1 MFHNFAS
8 WSQVLLRLVHF
19 QDMKTRLFVGIS
31 LRCEVYRHRGR
42 VKTLWWQGD
51 HREGFHSHGGYPQAR
66 WMVYFWQY
74 FHGKIPT
81 LKLDVWQI
89 SWQISWY
96 PLDLNQH
103 TVLFPPENSCGSWRI
118 LLIWDAGG
126 SWHFPIHPM
135 KFDTKVENSMQISV
149 GWSPF
154 PTMGD
159 WKDILGTIECGCLI
173 LGDLWR
179 WFGFGSRLRYHLL
192 NHSTEFQ
199 LVDLKGPG
207 LLLRTS
213 LIYKWL
219 FFQNHGDEL
228 QDQPSLVGVTN
239 LKK

>member
-1 MFHNFAS
+1 
-8 WSQVLLRLVHF
+8 
-19 QDMKTRLFVGIS
+19 
-31 LRCEVYRHRGR
+31 
-42 VKTLWWQGD
+42 
-51 HREGFHSHGGYPQAR
+51 
-66 WMVYFWQY
+66 MVYFWQY

-126 SWHFPIHPM
+126 SWQISLFILWNLTPKWRIQCKSLSDDHHFPP
-135 KFDTKVENSMQISV
+135 
-149 GWSPF
+149 W
-154 PTMGD
+154 GD

-173 LGDLWR
+173 LG
-179 WFGFGSRLRYHLL
+179 GFVKMIWVWVE
-192 NHSTEFQ
+192 TEVSSIEPFNWVQ